1 MALDKKRENVKHRMI
16 FFSFLE
22 QQVTVRRQHKLRDN
36 TRVNF
41 TYFYKKKKHTD
52 KT

>member
-1 MALDKKRENVKHRMI
+1 MALDKKREKVKHRMI